1 MMGER
6 LYSGMTTRFVAMA
19 ASFGILVAVLGW
31 GVYALTRPGEV
42 VDTRASLAVS
52 DALDMDDSGFELV
65 MGPRRFEFPAD
76 HGPHPEYALE
86 WWYYTGNL
94 ETSEG
99 RRFGYELTFFRRG
112 VGTGGAERSS
122 EWATDQIYFAHFALT
137 DVENDE
143 FYAFERFSRDALDLA
158 GASAAP
164 FRVWIEDWSMSGA
177 DGGVLPMRLEA
188 SDENV
193 SIDLVLNS
201 EKSIILNG
209 EGGYARKGSDP
220 GEASYYYS
228 MTRMPTTGVVSVEG
242 RSHSV
247 GGLSW
252 LDREWSSAQLSDDY
266 VGWDW
271 FALQLSDGRDIM
283 YYQLRPR
290 DGVGNG
296 LEAGT
301 LVAADGSYSPLGAE
315 DVNIQVLDHWESP
328 LSGTYP
334 SRWRFRIPSEG
345 LDIKITP
352 YISDQELDTVVRYWE
367 GAVRVEGMANGL
379 PVGGSGYVELTGY
392 AESPSP

>member
-1 MMGER
+1 MFRDGLTM
-6 LYSGMTTRFVAMA
+6 RFLVVA
-19 ASFGILVAVLGW
+19 ASMALLTAMLGW
-31 GVYALTRPGEV
+31 GVYALTRPSEAVEV
-42 VDTRASLAVS
+42 RASLSVS
-52 DALDMDDSGFELV
+52 DALSIGDSGFELV

-99 RRFGYELTFFRRG
+99 KRFGYELTFFRRG
-112 VGTGGAERSS
+112 VGTGDAARSS
-122 EWATDQIYFAHFALT
+122 EWATEQIYFAHFALT
-137 DVENDE
+137 DVANDE
-143 FYAFERFSRDALDLA
+143 FYAFERFSRDALGLA

-164 FRVWIEDWSMSGA
+164 FRVWIEDWSVSGA

-193 SIDLVLNS
+193 SIDLALNS
-201 EKSIILNG
+201 EKPVVLNG
-209 EGGYARKGSDP
+209 DGGYARKGSGP

-242 RSHSV
+242 SSHSV
-247 GGLSW
+247 SGLSW
-252 LDREWSSAQLSDDY
+252 LDREWSSAQLSEEH

-271 FALQLSDGRDIM
+271 FALQLSDERDIM

-296 LEAGT
+296 FDLGT
-301 LVAADGSYSPLGAE
+301 LVATDGSYSPLGAA

-328 LSGTYP
+328 LGGTYP

-345 LDIKITP
+345 LDIEITP
-352 YISDQELDTVVRYWE
+352 YVSDQELDTVVRYWE
-367 GAVRVEGMANGL
+367 GAVRIEGTANGN
-379 PVGGSGYVELTGY
+379 PVEGSGYVELTGY

>member
-1 MMGER
+1 MFRDGLTM
-6 LYSGMTTRFVAMA
+6 RFLVVA
-19 ASFGILVAVLGW
+19 ASMALLIAMLGW
-31 GVYALTRPGEV
+31 GVYALTHPSEAVEV
-42 VDTRASLAVS
+42 RASLSVS
-52 DALDMDDSGFELV
+52 DALSIVDSGFELV

-112 VGTGGAERSS
+112 VGTGGAARSS
-122 EWATDQIYFAHFALT
+122 EWATEQIYFAHFALT
-137 DVENDE
+137 DVANDE
-143 FYAFERFSRDALDLA
+143 FYTFERFSRDALGLA

-164 FRVWIEDWSMSGA
+164 FRVWIEDWSVSGA

-201 EKSIILNG
+201 EKSIVLNG
-209 EGGYARKGSDP
+209 DGGYARKGSGP

-228 MTRMPTTGVVSVEG
+228 MTRMPTTGMVSVEG

-247 GGLSW
+247 SGLSW
-252 LDREWSSAQLSDDY
+252 LDREWSSAQLSEEH

-296 LEAGT
+296 FDLGT
-301 LVAADGSYSPLGAE
+301 LVAADGSYSPLGAA
-315 DVNIQVLDHWESP
+315 DVSIQVLDHWENP
-328 LSGTYP
+328 LGGTYP

-345 LDIKITP
+345 LDIEVVP
-352 YISDQELDTVVRYWE
+352 YMSDQELDTVVRYWE
-367 GAVRVEGMANGL
+367 GAVRIEGTANGN
-379 PVGGSGYVELTGY
+379 PVEGSGYVELTGY

>member
-1 MMGER
+1 MFRRGLIM
-6 LYSGMTTRFVAMA
+6 RFLVMSAILALLTA
-19 ASFGILVAVLGW
+19 ALGA
-31 GVYALTRPGEV
+31 GVYLLTQPGEAV
-42 VDTRASLAVS
+42 EVRASLLVS
-52 DALDMDDSGFELV
+52 DALNMGDSGFEFV
-65 MGPRRFEFPAD
+65 TRPREFVFPED
-76 HGPHPEYALE
+76 HGPHPKYALE

-112 VGTGGAERSS
+112 VGIGGMARSS
-122 EWATDQIYFAHFALT
+122 EWATGQIYFAHFALT
-137 DVENDE
+137 DVENGE
-143 FYAFERFSRDALDLA
+143 FYAFERFSRDALGLA
-158 GASAAP
+158 GANATP
-164 FRVWIEDWSMSGA
+164 FRIWIEDWSTSGA
-177 DGGVLPMRLEA
+177 DDGILPTRLKA
-188 SDENV
+188 SDEDAA
-193 SIDLVLNS
+193 IDLVLNS
-201 EKSIILNG
+201 EKPIVLHG
-209 EGGYARKGSDP
+209 EGGYSRKGSGL

-228 MTRMPTTGVVSVEG
+228 MTRMPTTGMVSVEG
-242 RSHSV
+242 ISHSV
-247 GGLSW
+247 SGLSW

-301 LVAADGSYSPLGAE
+301 LVVADGSYSPLGAA
-315 DVNIQVLDHWESP
+315 DVNIQTLDHWESP
-328 LSGTYP
+328 LGGTYP

-345 LDIKITP
+345 LDIEITP

-367 GAVRVEGMANGL
+367 GAVRIEGMANGL